1 MPLPIDRRRG
11 HSHAAAQ
18 DATECGA
25 TPGGRHIIPRPHST
39 AAQRVLPPGCAVARS
54 DSKVGCSD
62 GGLAYTEIPSVLD
75 CKGSA
80 PVIPAVKGT
89 CGVCVSGS
97 HSAGSPVHVLSTIV
111 PADGAERQRARG
123 VTSHPKDP
131 AAKIQPHSSKR
142 PEWHACDK
150 RRDSPPRWV
159 NSLSSGKPS
168 DLTSA
173 VMFPRYI

>member
-62 GGLAYTEIPSVLD
+62 GGLAYTEIPNVLD

-97 HSAGSPVHVLSTIV
+97 QSAGPVHVLSTIV
-111 PADGAERQRARG
+111 PADGAERQRSR
-123 VTSHPKDP
+123 SREPSKRSSREDP
-131 AAKIQPHSSKR
+131 ATFQQ
-142 PEWHACDK
+142 ETGMAC
-150 RRDSPPRWV
+150 
-159 NSLSSGKPS
+159 
-168 DLTSA
+168 
-173 VMFPRYI
+173 M

>member
-1 MPLPIDRRRG
+1 M

-54 DSKVGCSD
+54 DSNVGCSD

-111 PADGAERQRARG
+111 PADGAERQHTRAESR
-123 VTSHPKDP
+123 
-131 AAKIQPHSSKR
+131 AIQKIQPR
-142 PEWHACDK
+142 PCHIPA
-150 RRDSPPRWV
+150 RDR
-159 NSLSSGKPS
+159 NQN
-168 DLTSA
+168 TI
-173 VMFPRYI
+173 MIIYIILMMK